1 MVCET
6 PNTIL
11 PLLPDRHPQHDLFI
25 CDVADAVLK
34 DVMQHMEHPFYSLS
48 KKPEMA
54 VRRYDHNGNWVEIKP
69 SYKGL
74 ATIYDKDILIYCISQ
89 IMHKIRE
96 GKPVSQRVRINTRE
110 LLIFTNRGT
119 AGKDYVAL
127 VEAIDR
133 LSGTR
138 ISTNIRTG
146 DEEQYDT
153 FGLINAASIRRKHGF
168 DGRLLWCEVEL
179 SNWVFNAIQAQEVLT
194 LHRDYFRLRKP
205 IERRVY
211 EIARKHCGRQTSW
224 TIGLDT
230 LLKKSGSK
238 SSLKEFRRALRHLV
252 EHDHLPDYNVRFDDD
267 SDNVTF
273 TNRGTLL
280 ASEIIKAPALPV
292 VRLSA
297 DAHEKAKAV
306 ALGWDVY
313 VLEQEWRGWMTE
325 APRNPDAAFV
335 GFCRKWFE
343 RRGRP

>member
-1 MVCET
+1 
-6 PNTIL
+6 L
-11 PLLPDRHPQHDLFI
+11 
-25 CDVADAVLK
+25 
-34 DVMQHMEHPFYSLS
+34 
-48 KKPEMA
+48 
-54 VRRYDHNGNWVEIKP
+54 
-69 SYKGL
+69 
-74 ATIYDKDILIYCISQ
+74 
-89 IMHKIRE
+89 RE
-96 GKPVSQRVRINTRE
+96 GKPVSRRVRINTHD

-119 AGKDYVAL
+119 AGKDYAAL

-153 FGLINAASIRRKHGF
+153 FGLIDAASIRRKHGL

-224 TIGLDT
+224 TIGLET

-252 EHDHLPDYNVRFDDD
+252 EHDHLPDYNVRFDED

-280 ASEIIKAPALPV
+280 ASEIIDAPALPLE
-292 VRLSA
+292 RLSA
-297 DAHEKAKAV
+297 DAHEKAKVV
-306 ALGWDVY
+306 APGWDVY

-325 APRNPDAAFV
+325 APRNADAAFI